1 MIKKILDRCIVI
13 SSTLLLISNNLI
25 IYSAGYH
32 KTAYASAVLGI
43 VGWIAGWLTGR
54 YLDRKERKYYEEN
67 ILNPIIEFNQRIR
80 AQGDEDEK
88 EH

>member
-13 SSTLLLISNNLI
+13 SSTLMLISNTLM

-43 VGWIAGWLTGR
+43 VGWIAGWR
-54 YLDRKERKYYEEN
+54 VAKYLNRKEQNYYEDN
-67 ILNPIIEFNQRIR
+67 ILGPIIEFNQSIR
-80 AQGDEDEK
+80 EGVQDEK

>member
-13 SSTLLLISNNLI
+13 SSTLLLISNTLM

-32 KTAYASAVLGI
+32 KTAYASAVLGV
-43 VGWIAGWLTGR
+43 VGWIAGWRLAK
-54 YLDRKERKYYEEN
+54 YLNRKEKKYYEEN
-67 ILNPIIEFNQRIR
+67 ILKPIIEFNQSIR
-80 AQGDEDEK
+80 EGDEDEK

>member
-13 SSTLLLISNNLI
+13 SSTLLLINNTLM

-32 KTAYASAVLGI
+32 KTAYASVVLGVVGWI
-43 VGWIAGWLTGR
+43 VGWRVAK
-54 YLDRKERKYYEEN
+54 YLSRKEREYYEEN
-67 ILNPIIEFNQRIR
+67 ILNSIIEFNQRIR

>member
-13 SSTLLLISNNLI
+13 SSTLLLINNTLM

-32 KTAYASAVLGI
+32 KTAYASVVLGVVGWI
-43 VGWIAGWLTGR
+43 VGWRIAK
-54 YLDRKERKYYEEN
+54 YLSRKEREYYEEN
-67 ILNPIIEFNQRIR
+67 ILNPIIEFNESIR
-80 AQGDEDEK
+80 SKGDSDEK

>member
-13 SSTLLLISNNLI
+13 SSTLLLINNTLM

-32 KTAYASAVLGI
+32 KTAYASVVLGVVGWI
-43 VGWIAGWLTGR
+43 VGWRIAKNLS
-54 YLDRKERKYYEEN
+54 RKEREYYEEN
-67 ILNPIIEFNQRIR
+67 ILNPIIKFNQRIR
-80 AQGDEDEK
+80 VQGDEDEK

>member
-13 SSTLLLISNNLI
+13 SSTLLLISNILM

-32 KTAYASAVLGI
+32 KTAYASAVLGVVGWI
-43 VGWIAGWLTGR
+43 VGWRLAK
-54 YLDRKERKYYEEN
+54 YLNRKKRKYYEDN
-67 ILNPIIEFNQRIR
+67 ILKPIIDFNQSIR
-80 AQGDEDEK
+80 EGDEDEK

>member
-13 SSTLLLISNNLI
+13 SSTLLLISNTLM

-32 KTAYASAVLGI
+32 KTAYASVVLGVVGWI
-43 VGWIAGWLTGR
+43 VGWRIAK
-54 YLDRKERKYYEEN
+54 YLSRKERKYFEEN

>member
-13 SSTLLLISNNLI
+13 SSTLMLISNTLM

-32 KTAYASAVLGI
+32 KTAYASAVLGVVGWI
-43 VGWIAGWLTGR
+43 VGWRIAK
-54 YLDRKERKYYEEN
+54 YLSRKEREYYEEN